1 MKRRDLIGIVAVAG
15 ALAFGACEQSSRPG
29 SAERGGTTSAPAS
42 RGPGGE
48 PGSRAGASG
57 GDRGSAGM
65 ASSPSSSSSMDQSG
79 TGGSGDAGYGARDG
93 GMR

>member
-1 MKRRDLIGIVAVAG
+1 MKRRDMIGILAVAG
-15 ALAFGACEQSSRPG
+15 ALAFGACEQNSRPG

-42 RGPGGE
+42 RAPSGE
-48 PGSRAGASG
+48 PGSRAGSSTG
-57 GDRGSAGM
+57 ERGSAGM
-65 ASSPSSSSSMDQSG
+65 ASSSSPSSMDQSG